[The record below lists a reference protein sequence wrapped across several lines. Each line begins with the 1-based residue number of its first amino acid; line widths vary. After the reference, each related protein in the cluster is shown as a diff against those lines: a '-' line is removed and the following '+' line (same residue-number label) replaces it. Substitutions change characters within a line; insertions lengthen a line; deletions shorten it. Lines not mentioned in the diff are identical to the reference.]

1 MGSEGV
7 CEGLCIAAP
16 MYSRGLMIGGGLKLR
31 GVTMLLSLVVSVER

>member
-16 MYSRGLMIGGGLKLR
+16 MYSRGLMVGGR
-31 GVTMLLSLVVSVER
+31 VEAPWGHYVAISGR